1 MSTAFTGEKPRL
13 SISQI
18 INMSVGFFGI
28 QFGWDL
34 QRANMGPIYDVL
46 GANADEIP
54 LLFLAAP
61 LTGLLVQPIIGYM
74 SDRTWHPKWGRR
86 RPYFFIGAVLSSI
99 ALVFMPHSP
108 ALWMA
113 EGLLWVLDTF
123 GNVAMEPFRAF
134 VADKLPDSQL
144 NRGFIMQSLM
154 IGLGGSIASSLPWV
168 MRNWFGME
176 NTAAKGIIADNV
188 KYSFYIGAFFFL
200 AAVLY
205 TVFSTK
211 EYPPSD
217 VGYKDK
223 VKESNKGFGSGVK
236 EIISA
241 IGNMPPRMRII
252 ALVQFFT
259 WPGLFLMWFY
269 YSVAVAY
276 NVFGAKS
283 DTDPA
288 FGDGR
293 DFAGL
298 TLAYYNVVTFAF
310 AFVLPFI
317 ADKLGR
323 KTTHSLCL
331 LAGAAGL
338 ISVAFVT
345 DKNMLYVCMTG
356 VGIAWASILSMPYA
370 MLSGVLPVHKIG
382 IYMGIFNFFIVLP
395 EIIASLGFKWVM
407 NNLLNNDRLLAVQV
421 GGFLMIL
428 AAITC
433 FLFIKEKKLGATDET
448 ATAEMEILEQRS
460 V

>member
-46 GANADEIP
+46 GAKPDEIP

-99 ALVFMPHSP
+99 ALLFMPHSP
-108 ALWMA
+108 ELWMA
-113 EGLLWVLDTF
+113 AGLLWVLDTF

-154 IGLGGSIASSLPWV
+154 IGLGGSIASALPWI
-168 MRNWFGME
+168 MRNWFDLK
-176 NTAAKGIIADNV
+176 NTASEGVIADNV
-188 KYSFYIGAFFFL
+188 KFSFYIGAFFFL
-200 AAVLY
+200 GAVLY
-205 TVFSTK
+205 TVFTTK

-217 VGYKDK
+217 PGYKNK
-223 VKESNKGFGSGVK
+223 VKGSKGGFVSGFK
-236 EIISA
+236 EIFSA

-276 NVFGAKS
+276 NVFGATS

-338 ISVAFVT
+338 ISVAFVS

-370 MLSGVLPVHKIG
+370 MLSGVLPATKIG

-428 AAITC
+428 AAIIC
-433 FLFIKEKKLGATDET
+433 FLFIKEKKLGKTDET
-448 ATAEMEILEQRS
+448 TTAEMEILEQRS